1 MSGFSQRYIGLIFL
15 ILFTA
20 VLWAIVGAVYAL
32 MFFSAMMLWSVIHH
46 IRHIVKLEQWLQYSD
61 HTSASIPEG
70 AGAWDD
76 VFAYL
81 ARYVRTHSQSRQQLS
96 LALERM
102 QRATSAMPDGIVI
115 LDEMNRIEW
124 CNPIAEQHLGIKQD
138 LDSGQLIIHLVRQIP
153 FVEYLAARKFSKPLI
168 LRQAHYH
175 QLILMLQL
183 VPYGYKQ
190 KLLISRDIT
199 RFERLETMR
208 RDFIANVSHEL
219 RTPLTVIGGFLE
231 TMSDENN
238 AEPEMNKRALV
249 LMSEQAIRMQNLVE
263 DLLTLSRLEND
274 QNIIK
279 EKEIDISG
287 LLHDLKNEAESL
299 SNGRHQIKLK
309 IDTKNRLIGSQNELH
324 SAFSN
329 LVSNAIRY
337 TPAGGEISINWK
349 IKDRRGLFFVQDSGI
364 GIEPEHIPR
373 LTERFYRVDSS
384 RSRETGGT
392 GLGLAIVKHIATRH
406 QARFKITSKIGEGS
420 QFTIQFPTKRI
431 ISDDKQPD

>member
-1 MSGFSQRYIGLIFL
+1 MTGFWHRCIGLL
-15 ILFTA
+15 SLTLFTA
-20 VLWAIVGAVYAL
+20 VLWAVFGAVNAL
-32 MFFSAMMLWSVIHH
+32 LFFSTMLLWSVIHH
-46 IRHIVKLEQWLQYSD
+46 IRHMVKLEQWLQHSD

-70 AGAWDD
+70 SGNWDD

-81 ARYVRTHSQSRQQLS
+81 ARYVRTHSHSQQQLS

-115 LDEMNRIEW
+115 LDETNRIEW
-124 CNPIAEQHLGIKQD
+124 CNPIAEHHLGIKQD
-138 LDSGQLIIHLVRQIP
+138 LDAGQQIIHLVRQIP
-153 FVEYLAARKFSKPLI
+153 FVEYLAARKYSKPLI
-168 LRQAHYH
+168 LKQAHYH

-238 AEPEMNKRALV
+238 NDSEINKRALA
-249 LMSEQAIRMQNLVE
+249 LMTEQAIRMQNLVE

-274 QNIIK
+274 QNIIE
-279 EKEIDISG
+279 EKEIDVADM
-287 LLHDLKNEAESL
+287 LRDLQHEAESL
-299 SNGRHQIKLK
+299 SGGRHQIKLD
-309 IDTKNRLIGSQNELH
+309 IATESQLLGSESELR

-337 TPAGGEISINWK
+337 TPEGGDISIHWEK
-349 IKDRRGLFFVQDSGI
+349 QGERGIFYVQDSGI

-373 LTERFYRVDSS
+373 LTERFYRVDNS

-392 GLGLAIVKHIATRH
+392 GLGLAIVKHISSRH
-406 QARFKITSKIGEGS
+406 QARFKITSKIGKGS
-420 QFTIQFPTKRI
+420 RFRIQFPAKRV
-431 ISDDKQPD
+431 ISRD

>member
-1 MSGFSQRYIGLIFL
+1 MSGFWQRYIGLISL
-15 ILFTA
+15 LLFTT
-20 VLWAIVGAVYAL
+20 VLWAIFGAIYAL
-32 MFFSAMMLWSVIHH
+32 MFFSAMMLWTVIHH
-46 IRHIVKLEQWLQYSD
+46 IRHVAKLEQWLQYSD

-70 AGAWDD
+70 SGTWDD

-115 LDEMNRIEW
+115 LDETNRIEW

-138 LDSGQLIIHLVRQIP
+138 LDSGQQIIHLVRQIP

-168 LRQAHYH
+168 LKQAHYH

-238 AEPEMNKRALV
+238 TGPEMNKRALV

-279 EKEIDISG
+279 EQEIDIAS
-287 LLHDLKNEAESL
+287 LLHDLKHEAESL

-309 IDTKNRLIGSQNELH
+309 IDAKSRLVGSQNELH

-337 TPAGGEISINWK
+337 TAAGGEISINWE
-349 IKDRRGLFFVQDSGI
+349 IKDGRGLFFVQDSGI

-406 QARFKITSKIGEGS
+406 QARFKITSKIGKGS
-420 QFTIQFPTKRI
+420 KFTIQFPAKCI
-431 ISDDKQPD
+431 ISNDKQPD